1 MNLIYGT
8 VYLITKEDIMRTE
21 QQMFELIFEIA
32 KQDDRIEA
40 VLLNGSRAN
49 PNSVKD
55 QFQDYDIIF
64 ATRHINEIVKD
75 KDWHKQFGDILIM
88 QEPYFELGRK
98 NYNVYG
104 YLMQFR
110 DMTRIDLRLM
120 QPDSILEYIDDAYS
134 KVLLDKTGNYQQ
146 FNFNKEEEMYVTKVA
161 TQYEFEN
168 IVNEIYWVSTYV
180 IKGIARK
187 DFMYAEFMLSHPVKT
202 AYIKLIKQYILS
214 KKDLEEYYFG
224 KVNQHILEHEEIKD
238 SLVKISCNDSLES
251 IEENIKLIVEQ
262 TNELATKIALKQDI
276 KYNKAEYDAVKFYM
290 VNILKTKDD
299 SHV

>member
-1 MNLIYGT
+1 MDKILALNILSFKTGGMT
-8 VYLITKEDIMRTE
+8 MLTE

-64 ATRHINEIVKD
+64 ATRNINDFVKD
-75 KDWHKQFGDILIM
+75 KEWHKQFGEILIM
-88 QEPYFELGRK
+88 QEPDFEETK
-98 NYNVYG
+98 KQYKVYG

-120 QPDSILEYIDDAYS
+120 HPDSILNYIDDAYS
-134 KVLLDKTGNYQQ
+134 IVLLDKRGNYQS
-146 FNFNKEEEMYVTKVA
+146 FNFNKEEMYVTKVA
-161 TQYEFEN
+161 TQYEFN
-168 IVNEIYWVSTYV
+168 KIVNEIYWVSTYV

-187 DFMYAEFMLSHPVKT
+187 DFMYAEYMLANPVKN
-202 AYIKLIKQYILS
+202 AFIELIKQYILS
-214 KKDLEEYYFG
+214 KKDLEEYNFG

-238 SLVKISCNDSLES
+238 GLVKICCNDSLES

-299 SHV
+299 